1 MTYSPQSP
9 PPASPW
15 GWDLSYEAG
24 ARRRGRALGAP
35 AGLQAPSRHQGPGGE
50 LGNEALL
57 RRLRTGGQV
66 HVPSLLPLCQP
77 PPRPPGRT
85 AARPPCLPSPQDV
98 SLGRPGGPPWPV
110 RPHRSPGPRNWL
122 PHALPGRCESRPL
135 SRWWGGAAAFSGV
148 LHPGQGLVSP
158 LCSPQKLCPLAP
170 VLGEHGRRS
179 GSQPPQGGK
188 RETLLTFPPS
198 SEKGEQAAWRSR
210 AGPGRGGGSHV
221 GRWSPTERQLQ
232 TIRRG
237 ALDSAFL
244 MPGQVVPSCM

>member
-50 LGNEALL
+50 LGKRSPAPEAAD
-57 RRLRTGGQV
+57 RRPGPRALAA
-66 HVPSLLPLCQP
+66 PPLPAST
-77 PPRPPGRT
+77 RPPGRT

-98 SLGRPGGPPWPV
+98 SLGRPGGPPGPV

-122 PHALPGRCESRPL
+122 SHALPGRCESRPL

-148 LHPGQGLVSP
+148 LHPGHGLVSP

-188 RETLLTFPPS
+188 RETL
-198 SEKGEQAAWRSR
+198 
-210 AGPGRGGGSHV
+210 
-221 GRWSPTERQLQ
+221 
-232 TIRRG
+232 
-237 ALDSAFL
+237 
-244 MPGQVVPSCM
+244 

>member
-1 MTYSPQSP
+1 MAWGPGSLSRRGQAGLPGVCFTRTLRPFPLVPLWGPTLMTYSPQSP

-24 ARRRGRALGAP
+24 ARRRGRAIPGGAP
-35 AGLQAPSRHQGPGGE
+35 GTVSTPRTRRGIRETKPCSGGCGPAARSTCPRCSPSAGLRPGP
-50 LGNEALL
+50 
-57 RRLRTGGQV
+57 
-66 HVPSLLPLCQP
+66 
-77 PPRPPGRT
+77 
-85 AARPPCLPSPQDV
+85 RPPCLPSPQDV
-98 SLGRPGGPPWPV
+98 SLGRPGGPPGPV

-148 LHPGQGLVSP
+148 LHPGHGLVSP

-188 RETLLTFPPS
+188 RETL
-198 SEKGEQAAWRSR
+198 
-210 AGPGRGGGSHV
+210 
-221 GRWSPTERQLQ
+221 
-232 TIRRG
+232 
-237 ALDSAFL
+237 
-244 MPGQVVPSCM
+244 

>member
-24 ARRRGRALGAP
+24 ARRRGRAIPGGAP
-35 AGLQAPSRHQGPGGE
+35 GTVSTPRTRRGIRETKPCSGGCGPAARSTCPRCSPSAGLRPGP
-50 LGNEALL
+50 
-57 RRLRTGGQV
+57 
-66 HVPSLLPLCQP
+66 
-77 PPRPPGRT
+77 
-85 AARPPCLPSPQDV
+85 RPPCLPSPQDV
-98 SLGRPGGPPWPV
+98 SLGRPGGPPGPV

-148 LHPGQGLVSP
+148 LHPGHGLVSP

-244 MPGQVVPSCM
+244 TPGQVVPSCM

>member
-24 ARRRGRALGAP
+24 ARRRGRAIPGGAP
-35 AGLQAPSRHQGPGGE
+35 GTVSTPRTRRGIRETKPCSGGCGPAARSTCPRCSPSAGLRPG
-50 LGNEALL
+50 
-57 RRLRTGGQV
+57 
-66 HVPSLLPLCQP
+66 
-77 PPRPPGRT
+77 PPGRT

-98 SLGRPGGPPWPV
+98 SLGHPGGPPWPV

-148 LHPGQGLVSP
+148 LHPGHGLVSP

-179 GSQPPQGGK
+179 GSQPPVLSCILGVVFNSRGEERDPVNFSSFLRK
-188 RETLLTFPPS
+188 R
-198 SEKGEQAAWRSR
+198 G
-210 AGPGRGGGSHV
+210 AGCLEEPGWARPGRRV
-221 GRWSPTERQLQ
+221 P
-232 TIRRG
+232 RG
-237 ALDSAFL
+237 
-244 MPGQVVPSCM
+244 PVVAHRAPAPDHRA